1 VYASIKSDANQ
12 QAQANKRASVVKL
25 TSDRLKRQASRRDNM
40 ARDHSE
46 YIDDYCRDNYGH
58 SNWGYLDTYTKEEL
72 KKADHDIENNI
83 VFWHEDDEEEEGD
96 E

>member
-1 VYASIKSDANQ
+1 MDQQIKILFFNMWLRKYN
-12 QAQANKRASVVKL
+12 NKQKG
-25 TSDRLKRQASRRDNM
+25 KKM
-40 ARDHSE
+40 RDHSE

-83 VFWHEDDEEEEGD
+83 VFWHDDCEEDE
-96 E
+96 

>member
-1 VYASIKSDANQ
+1 
-12 QAQANKRASVVKL
+12 
-25 TSDRLKRQASRRDNM
+25 M
-40 ARDHSE
+40 
-46 YIDDYCRDNYGH
+46 
-58 SNWGYLDTYTKEEL
+58 TKEEL

>member
-1 VYASIKSDANQ
+1 M
-12 QAQANKRASVVKL
+12 NKR
-25 TSDRLKRQASRRDNM
+25 ASRRDNM

-46 YIDDYCRDNYGH
+46 NIDDYCRENYGH

>member
-1 VYASIKSDANQ
+1 
-12 QAQANKRASVVKL
+12 
-25 TSDRLKRQASRRDNM
+25 M

-46 YIDDYCRDNYGH
+46 NIDDYCRENYGH

-83 VFWHEDDEEEEGD
+83 VFWHEDDEDEDEEKLQQLEIEKYGD
-96 E
+96 VNQGLGTWNGYEYVRNK

>member
-1 VYASIKSDANQ
+1 MMMFIISKGK
-12 QAQANKRASVVKL
+12 NK
-25 TSDRLKRQASRRDNM
+25 M
-40 ARDHSE
+40 RDHSE

-83 VFWHEDDEEEEGD
+83 VFWHDDCEDDE
-96 E
+96 